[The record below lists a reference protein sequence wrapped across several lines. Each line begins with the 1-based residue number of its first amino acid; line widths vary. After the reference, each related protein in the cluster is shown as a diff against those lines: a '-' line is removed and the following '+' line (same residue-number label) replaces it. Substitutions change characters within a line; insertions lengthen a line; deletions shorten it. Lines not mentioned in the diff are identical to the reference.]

1 MTIIKKTIPKTTGET
16 ILPNNIPNLNH
27 ILFNGDKIDELN
39 KPKIKKTI
47 DRIIDQVLIFPLLNN
62 GNIPTSKKK
71 TKKTIPK
78 LLFDPIFIF
87 SFSNLNK

>member
-1 MTIIKKTIPKTTGET
+1 MPKTTGET

-47 DRIIDQVLIFPLLNN
+47 DRIIDQVLIFSLLNN

-71 TKKTIPK
+71 QKKLSQNFYLIQF
-78 LLFDPIFIF
+78 LYFLFPI
-87 SFSNLNK
+87 